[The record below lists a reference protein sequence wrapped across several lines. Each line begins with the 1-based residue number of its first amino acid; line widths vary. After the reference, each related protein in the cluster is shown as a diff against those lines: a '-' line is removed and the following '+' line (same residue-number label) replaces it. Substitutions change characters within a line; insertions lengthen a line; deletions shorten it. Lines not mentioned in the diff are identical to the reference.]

1 MTNPTIVKIQG
12 HIDIFS
18 AQTYTLGTAV
28 GGFVSPYAWGIYV
41 DKDIASNA
49 TALPPY
55 SLGYTSTWMAWKTGT
70 ITAGAFY
77 TDATRAA
84 FLPNSFDKARHTL
97 NLTKY
102 KRKLDSFN
110 DTLVLSIEN
119 ASASFV
125 MGYDFYFRMLLLE

>member
-1 MTNPTIVKIQG
+1 M
-12 HIDIFS
+12 
-18 AQTYTLGTAV
+18 
-28 GGFVSPYAWGIYV
+28 
-41 DKDIASNA
+41 
-49 TALPPY
+49 
-55 SLGYTSTWMAWKTGT
+55 WKTGT
-70 ITAGAFY
+70 VTAGAFY

-84 FLPNSFDKARHTL
+84 FLPNSFDKVRHTL
-97 NLTKY
+97 NQTKY